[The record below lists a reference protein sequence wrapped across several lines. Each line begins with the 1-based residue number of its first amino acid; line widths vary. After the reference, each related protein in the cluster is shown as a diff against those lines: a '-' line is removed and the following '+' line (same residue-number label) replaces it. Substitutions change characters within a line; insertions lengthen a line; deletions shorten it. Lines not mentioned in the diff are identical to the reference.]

1 MGNICSALKPPKKMI
16 APRDIYELADTVEAE
31 LLAQDGADL
40 EQVTLK
46 SPWAAAYHRSPRMVD
61 ERRELF
67 FFVVICSVLLR
78 IPPTEKEKNE
88 RLIEMARK
96 RFFSDNEFWQC
107 AIAFADVHNTLDEI
121 FRLYYAEE
129 KNSLMSQMSSQI
141 TSLRQKL
148 ISLRQDEVIRSSLE
162 PVYGVFLKAGHEHPG
177 NILQQCIL
185 SLL

>member
-1 MGNICSALKPPKKMI
+1 
-16 APRDIYELADTVEAE
+16 
-31 LLAQDGADL
+31 
-40 EQVTLK
+40 
-46 SPWAAAYHRSPRMVD
+46 MVD

-67 FFVVICSVLLR
+67 FFVVICSVLHRSFNLYYLPIFHCSLHR

-88 RLIEMARK
+88 RLLEMARK

-121 FRLYYAEE
+121 FRYVLLDTSLVLFLTIGSRLYYAEE

-148 ISLRQDEVIRSSLE
+148 ISLRQDEVSQTLGYER
-162 PVYGVFLKAGHEHPG
+162 P
-177 NILQQCIL
+177 
-185 SLL
+185 